1 MSYNGETIK
10 IPSSHIKKYE
20 SDKVNN
26 NVIDKVSATLKEA
39 TINITKI
46 KGFKAKAIEVYNGM
60 FVAVGDNGI
69 YYSNDGITFNEAN
82 LNSIGISELNDITI
96 NTSGNNTGRWVV
108 CGKASGTGNAL
119 IIYSDDG
126 INFSLSTIA
135 IYDEFDETKPD
146 YVVDDRVQFEDVF
159 YKCIKNTIWARAI
172 TNTEY
177 WQVFTTGFALSSITS
192 KTGIFVA
199 VSGAYKFYSTDGTAF
214 TRSTISATYDWKL
227 IASTSGKFSA
237 LGVSTSGVWALAYSI
252 TGDTFTVASDT
263 NLNGIETTTDINWRA
278 LITNDDDE
286 FIAVGYEKLT
296 GEANA
301 NGTVIV
307 STDGESYGT
316 KVIVPYVIYTYGL
329 SYFNGRY
336 VILGYPSH
344 EETRGTVYTDDLT
357 TFYPLNYYMDS
368 TCITNYKGYYITAGS
383 SSGFD
388 DTIYRSTNGSR
399 FTRFNITN
407 PIYIPQTNG
416 TGTNNYKLK
425 TSELFRSDIKI
436 DNKQL
441 FNSIAENLI
450 LHRTNGLA
458 TAKIDVVIL
467 PYYDTSTSPVVV
479 IDQDTATN
487 IFKSGM
493 LVKPYIT
500 ENKPL
505 GRYSNN
511 TAMVFRVTNATVDF
525 SGIGKQT
532 LSLIEKPQ

>member
-60 FVAVGDNGI
+60 FVAVGANGI

-126 INFSLSTIA
+126 INFSLSTIG
-135 IYDEFDETKPD
+135 T
-146 YVVDDRVQFEDVF
+146 
-159 YKCIKNTIWARAI
+159 
-172 TNTEY
+172 
-177 WQVFTTGFALSSITS
+177 TTGFALSSITS

-199 VSGAYKFYSTDGTAF
+199 VSGAYKCYSTDGTAF